1 MNKKNKEQ
9 KIVENGL
16 GNAFGLDNI
25 TAINNPLIMLVNSPQ
40 NLITLQPQILSNAY
54 KTYGVLQRI
63 IDQPVMDGFSGK
75 GWFSSS
81 TLESE
86 ELGHLMD
93 VMEKEGDFEVCRDA
107 LRWERLYGG
116 GVIIANTAQSSNK
129 TLEKNL
135 YNRPLKFISSDR
147 WECVPDESEG
157 AFSKKFVYHDIVVD
171 SSRIYTLTGKQAP
184 YYIRLRLQGW
194 GLSIYEQMLSDIT
207 RFLKAQNVA
216 LELLDEAKI
225 DILKIFNLA
234 SALSTKEGERAIRKR
249 VDIASSQKNYKSVLA
264 MDSNDDYVQKQVN
277 LNGLA
282 PLQQEIRTMIC
293 ASVGIPEQKLYG
305 IGSGGFSD
313 DEGIIEIYNKMI
325 EADIRTPIKKA
336 ILWVAQLRCLQLF
349 GKEVEDLDY
358 TFDNL
363 RELSQEKEV
372 EIKTKKGNFILELFK
387 NKLLTPQ
394 EVMQALEKEDV
405 FVMKT
410 KALNGDFDIESEAI
424 YGDLLKG
431 E

>member
-16 GNAFGLDNI
+16 VNAFGLDNI
-25 TAINNPLIMLVNSPQ
+25 TAINNPLTMVVNSPQ
-40 NLITLQPQILSNAY
+40 MLITLQPQILSNAY

-63 IDQPVMDGFSGK
+63 IDQPVMDGFSGD

-93 VMEKEGDFEVCRDA
+93 VMKKEGDFEVCRDA

-116 GVIIANTAQSSNK
+116 GVIIANG
-129 TLEKNL
+129 
-135 YNRPLKFISSDR
+135 
-147 WECVPDESEG
+147 SEG

-277 LNGLA
+277 LKR
-282 PLQQEIRTMIC
+282 ISSFTTR
-293 ASVGIPEQKLYG
+293 
-305 IGSGGFSD
+305 D
-313 DEGIIEIYNKMI
+313 
-325 EADIRTPIKKA
+325 
-336 ILWVAQLRCLQLF
+336 
-349 GKEVEDLDY
+349 
-358 TFDNL
+358 
-363 RELSQEKEV
+363 
-372 EIKTKKGNFILELFK
+372 
-387 NKLLTPQ
+387 
-394 EVMQALEKEDV
+394 
-405 FVMKT
+405 
-410 KALNGDFDIESEAI
+410 
-424 YGDLLKG
+424 
-431 E
+431 